1 MAHVG
6 QVLEN
11 PLTGARTI
19 FHQTAQETGGALLQ
33 LEEVRAA
40 GFTGPPAHVHPRQ
53 EECFL
58 VLAGTARIQVS
69 GEDHLLQPGE
79 RVAIAPGT
87 AHTWANGGTGEVRA
101 LCEFR
106 PALNMEAYFESLY
119 AIPPQQNAGNL
130 VRPSF
135 LQMVLLALTYESF
148 LAGPPIILQKA
159 LLLTLKPVALLLG
172 YRAHYPSASARQ
184 EHGEEAHDLRL
195 RAGGL

>member
-1 MAHVG
+1 M
-6 QVLEN
+6 
-11 PLTGARTI
+11 
-19 FHQTAQETGGALLQ
+19 
-33 LEEVRAA
+33 RAA

-87 AHTWANGGTGEVRA
+87 AHTRANGGTGEVRV

-106 PALNMEAYFESLY
+106 PALHMEVYFESLY

-159 LLLTLKPVALLLG
+159 LFLTLKPVALLLG